1 MSIYKGLV
9 CIIIQAYLRGIIME
23 TAGLK
28 IGLSHHKHPHLVGL
42 CVVSLLAVIM
52 FANVLFTTKDI
63 VLSNKNSDIAMHY
76 VHLRAFGF
84 KELSRGNLPLWNP
97 HIFCGTPYIGGFL
110 SAMFYPP
117 NLIFLIL
124 PLPAAIN
131 WCIVLHLFLAGL
143 FTYFWAAYRGLSA
156 LACTVAAVIVMFCG
170 AVFAHIFAGHLAQLC
185 TMVWA
190 PLLLLS
196 IDGLLNRCSLRWVLV
211 GMLAT
216 AMQALAGFPQF
227 MFYTSLAATLYFI
240 LQLIQAKRKLFP
252 VVAFAAIF
260 AGGAALSAVQ
270 LLAGFEAT
278 VGSTRE
284 NKIPYY
290 IAGSF
295 SFPPENLLTILSPNF
310 FGPLADYTY
319 WGACDL
325 SEMTLFV
332 SVTALVLAA
341 YGLVCSKS
349 NYRYILAVLVL
360 ITFTLALGSHT
371 PLFRF
376 LYNYVPGF
384 DKFRGSS
391 KFIYPATLFMLML
404 TAIGLDTLS
413 LQPRFIRRASIIT
426 FAMAVL
432 IALAGWSVRH
442 SAQQTG
448 VSAGWWANFMLDVR
462 NTAIEKCELHRQS
475 QDYKDPKFIAAA
487 GHRAAMSLY
496 LAAGI
501 CAAVSA
507 LIWARQYS
515 GRVVYAIAL
524 LLLAELLYFAWP
536 LRTTFSLTD
545 AYPPEIEKFLAKP
558 KGNFRVLNPICANL
572 GMSRGAYDIGGY
584 DSMIL
589 RRYAELMSFAAGQN
603 PDSATANTVGLI
615 CISNPLINRLYQMLR
630 CCFIFY
636 ETSDGV
642 HLTTIKQ
649 PLQRFNLLTDY
660 RVLTGRDVILKAMA
674 DPLFDPAKTVI
685 LESEPSC
692 KPAGNPAGHIR
703 IINESTD
710 HLTIEGQIENPVIL
724 LITDSYH
731 RDWSARAL
739 PGSIQAKYEVL
750 PADYALRAVPL
761 MAGTH
766 RFRMEYCPPLFYI
779 GLWVSILSLTAYL
792 AAWIWLGINRYK
804 NKQ

>member
-1 MSIYKGLV
+1 MPVFEQHKN
-9 CIIIQAYLRGIIME
+9 QEPAAE
-23 TAGLK
+23 TIRQHARR
-28 IGLSHHKHPHLVGL
+28 IPSHLAGL
-42 CVVSLLAVIM
+42 CVVLLLAVIM

-63 VLSNKNSDIAMHY
+63 VLSNKNSDIALHY

-84 KELSRGNLPLWNP
+84 KELSGGNLPLWNP
-97 HIFCGTPYIGGFL
+97 HIFCGTPYVGGFL

-117 NLIFLIL
+117 NLIFLVL
-124 PLPAAIN
+124 PLSAAIN

-170 AVFAHIFAGHLAQLC
+170 AVFAHVFAGHLAQLC
-185 TMVWA
+185 TMAWV

-196 IDGLLNRCSLRWVLV
+196 IDGLLNCCSLRWVLV
-211 GMLAT
+211 GMLAA
-216 AMQALAGFPQF
+216 AMQSLAGFPQY
-227 MFYTSLAATLYFI
+227 MFYTSLAATLYLM
-240 LQLIQAKRKLFP
+240 LQLIQTKRKLFLI
-252 VVAFAAIF
+252 VAFAAIF

-284 NKIPYY
+284 NKIPYN

-310 FGPLADYTY
+310 FGPLGDYTY
-319 WGACDL
+319 WGASDL
-325 SEMTLFV
+325 CEMTLFV
-332 SVTALVLAA
+332 SVTALILAA

-349 NYRYILAVLVL
+349 SYRYTLAVPVL

-371 PLFRF
+371 PLFKF

-404 TAIGLDTLS
+404 TAIGFDNLS
-413 LQPRFIRRASIIT
+413 LRPRFIRRASLIT

-432 IALAGWSVRH
+432 IALSGWSIRH

-462 NTAIEKCELHRQS
+462 NTAIEKCELHRPS

-487 GHRAAMSLY
+487 GCRASTSLY

-524 LLLAELLYFAWP
+524 LLFAELLYFVWP
-536 LRTTFSLTD
+536 LCTTFSLTE
-545 AYPPEIEKFLAKP
+545 AHPLEIEEFLAKQE
-558 KGNFRVLNPICANL
+558 GDFRVFNPLFANL
-572 GMSRGAYDIGGY
+572 GMSTGTYDIGGY
-584 DSMIL
+584 DAMIL
-589 RRYAELMSFAAGQN
+589 RRYAELMFFAAGQN
-603 PDSATANTVGLI
+603 PDNAAANTVGLVF
-615 CISNPLINRLYQMLR
+615 ISDPLISRLYQMLR

-636 ETSDGV
+636 KTSDGI
-642 HLTTIKQ
+642 HLTTVTQ

-660 RVLTGRDVILKAMA
+660 RVLAGRDVILKAMA

-692 KPAGNPAGHIR
+692 KPAGNPVGHLR
-703 IINESTD
+703 IIDESTD
-710 HLTIEGQIENPVIL
+710 HLTIEGQIENPAIL

-731 RDWSARAL
+731 HNWSARSL
-739 PGSIQAKYEVL
+739 PGSVQAKYEVL
-750 PADYALRAVPL
+750 PADYALRAIPL

-766 RFRMEYCPPLFYI
+766 RFRMEYRPPLFYV
-779 GLWVSILSLTAYL
+779 GLWVSILSLIAYL
-792 AAWIWLGINRYK
+792 AAWIWLGVNRYK